1 MLSWGSSVITIAA
14 PIDADSLRIRHEFLV
29 RPDLRLS
36 ARTVA
41 LLLDIS
47 PTHAERLLDAL
58 TGDGFLRRDCNGE
71 YHRPAAA

>member
-1 MLSWGSSVITIAA
+1 VTTVPDA
-14 PIDADSLRIRHEFLV
+14 IDADALRIRHEFLV

-47 PTHAERLLDAL
+47 PFRAQRLLDAL
-58 TGDGFLRRDCNGE
+58 AREGFLQHEFDDE
-71 YHRPAAA
+71 YHRPLAVR

>member
-1 MLSWGSSVITIAA
+1 MVTAA
-14 PIDADSLRIRHEFLV
+14 DPIDADALRIRHEFLV

-47 PTHAERLLDAL
+47 TSRAQRLLDTLAQE
-58 TGDGFLRRDCNGE
+58 GFLQHEFDNG
-71 YHRPAAA
+71 YHRPRAVA